1 MDIQNLTLGEIA
13 KVEEVSGRALAELSD
28 DTAPK
33 GALLTA
39 LALVIKRRE
48 NPKYSL
54 EDAQN
59 LTMKD
64 IEALLA
70 GDDEA
75 KKE

>member
-13 KVEEVSGRALAELSD
+13 SVERISGRALAELSD

-33 GALLTA
+33 GELLSA
-39 LALVIKRRE
+39 LAFIIKKRTS
-48 NPKYSL
+48 PSFTL

-64 IEALLA
+64 IEELLA
-70 GDDEA
+70 GDDHS